1 MKTLF
6 AFVCSIIFISTNFF
20 CLNSPVLYGQEY
32 EKSLVSKDVAIELD
46 AVQTKKGTF
55 IASVMYTDKSED
67 LRDCQVKFYRSSNN
81 GKSWD
86 SVYSVLAEDIYLRNA
101 DPFMSIDSEGNIYVI
116 IMRLPQGFIS
126 HLWVYKSTDDGL
138 SWEVAGKPVTGS
150 SFADYAHVLG
160 GNPGEVFAAY
170 TEYNP
175 SPSLI
180 YFTNSTD
187 YAQTWTTPK
196 ILIKFS
202 GNFAAVGSDIRWLKG
217 NKIGIAFGDYN
228 HQSTYFTYSNDFGKT
243 WEKLVD
249 LPTITYT
256 VNKVIANKDF
266 EHLGVI
272 SHNPHKQNSQIF
284 FSFTD
289 DVNSTWTTK
298 IIENSAAYCEGII
311 DNNGNYH
318 IVYNDFDN
326 GQSHLTYT
334 YSTDKGKTF
343 YNTQRL
349 FSSSYN
355 GSSNVGEYQSL
366 ILGSDNK
373 IYLTYVDWSD
383 KSSVSQIVF
392 PPMLTNITPDKEND
406 NAPMIFPNPADDY
419 IRIKN
424 INDGE
429 NCNVE
434 IYSVDGKLVIQSNF
448 VNSDNSINLEKLI
461 PGAYLIQIKLNN
473 QTFIEKFIKK

>member
-1 MKTLF
+1 
-6 AFVCSIIFISTNFF
+6 
-20 CLNSPVLYGQEY
+20 
-32 EKSLVSKDVAIELD
+32 
-46 AVQTKKGTF
+46 
-55 IASVMYTDKSED
+55 
-67 LRDCQVKFYRSSNN
+67 
-81 GKSWD
+81 
-86 SVYSVLAEDIYLRNA
+86 
-101 DPFMSIDSEGNIYVI
+101 
-116 IMRLPQGFIS
+116 
-126 HLWVYKSTDDGL
+126 
-138 SWEVAGKPVTGS
+138 
-150 SFADYAHVLG
+150 LG

-175 SPSLI
+175 SPSII

-196 ILIKFS
+196 ILMKFS

-284 FSFTD
+284 FSYTD

-392 PPMLTNITPDKEND
+392 PPMLINSAPDKEND

-434 IYSVDGKLVIQSNF
+434 IYSVDGKLVLQSNF
-448 VNSDNSINLEKLI
+448 VNSDNSINLEKFI